1 MEVSSHA
8 LALHRVDGTRFAA
21 AVFTNLGTD
30 HLDLHGTPEEYFR
43 AKARLFTP
51 ELAAVGVTN
60 VDDAHGR
67 LLLDAAPIEMVPY
80 SLADAADV
88 VVTAD
93 HHELTWRG
101 ARLVVGL
108 GGAFN
113 VANSLAAATTA
124 AVLGVEPDAI
134 VAGLAAAGGVPG
146 ASSAS
151 RPPDRDSADVVAIVD
166 YAHTPDGLEQVIAAR
181 AGGHRRA
188 G

>member
-1 MEVSSHA
+1 MEASSHA

-30 HLDLHGTPEEYFR
+30 HLDLHGTPEAYFR

-80 SLADAADV
+80 SLADATDV

-101 ARLVVGL
+101 ARLVVGF
-108 GGAFN
+108 GGALQRRQH
-113 VANSLAAATTA
+113 ARRGDDGRRARHRRRTSSPPGSPRPAAC
-124 AVLGVEPDAI
+124 
-134 VAGLAAAGGVPG
+134 PG
-146 ASSAS
+146 ASSGSAATGDGGAAS
-151 RPPDRDSADVVAIVD
+151 WRSSTTPTRPTGWRRSSPRRGRS
-166 YAHTPDGLEQVIAAR
+166 PP
-181 AGGHRRA
+181 AG
-188 G
+188 